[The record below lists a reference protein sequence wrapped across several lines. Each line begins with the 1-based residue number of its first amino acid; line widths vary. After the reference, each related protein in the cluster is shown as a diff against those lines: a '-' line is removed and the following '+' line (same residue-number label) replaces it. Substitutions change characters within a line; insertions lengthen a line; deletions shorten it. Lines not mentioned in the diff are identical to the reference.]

1 MPETMEMSPLE
12 RAARALRDEA
22 RRFSAPVAL
31 YVESEFEHRWEAAN
45 PGGDFWTDGPGADR
59 SGEEL
64 AQESWAILVRA
75 VLQAIRAPTPEM
87 IEAAEGADC
96 LSWSPEEGEG
106 LDGVSWG
113 KAWQA
118 MIDALLTKAS

>member
-1 MPETMEMSPLE
+1 MAETMEMSALE
-12 RAARALRDEA
+12 RAA
-22 RRFSAPVAL
+22 VAL
-31 YVESEFEHRWEAAN
+31 CEALTKQEMLSVLVDGRLVVSQSWNQQEFLE
-45 PGGDFWTDGPGADR
+45 PLP
-59 SGEEL
+59 
-64 AQESWAILVRA
+64 IIRA
-75 VLQAIRAPTPEM
+75 VLEAIREPTPEM

-118 MIDALLTKAS
+118 MIDALLTPTS